1 MRYYSNVMGTI
12 SAYTKFILTLLTLAV
27 VVFGFL
33 TVQSLDRLRAVNL
46 KLLDELEAAKLRRN
60 SAVALPPPG
69 SAPVSP
75 PSALPAPQGPP
86 PANARYFD
94 PAAKPGGELRLAIGS
109 EPPNLNALI
118 CNEYTTA
125 VLDSLCNVPLA
136 ARDWAKP
143 EGAFEPML
151 AESWSIS
158 PDHLSYRIKLRRG
171 VLWHDFTDPVS
182 GRAFRDVEVT
192 ARDFRFFFEV
202 VRDESVNCA
211 PLRVYYQDME
221 DLTVV
226 DDREFVVKWRR
237 PFYGSLSATLGMTP
251 LPRHF
256 YHGYPGPFDGKRFND
271 DHRRNRMLVG
281 CGPYRF
287 VEWSKNRRIV
297 FVRNEKYFGAAF
309 GAAPPLD
316 RVIFEVIPL
325 ANTRFQALAGGKLD
339 RLGLTPE
346 QWVRRAAEPPFSDNR
361 CRRFKYLAPNYSY
374 IGYNQ
379 KNPIFRSKKVRQA
392 LTMLIDRERI
402 RREVLHDLAEIA
414 VGPFFPGSRYTDPAI
429 KPWPFD
435 PRAAKRLLAEEG
447 WRDLDGDGVL
457 EKDGR
462 RFSFTMLQVANHPTQ
477 EKIFPIIRES
487 LAAAGIE
494 MRIQMIEWSVYLQRL
509 ETRNYDACSLA
520 WATNFDPDP
529 YQVWHS
535 SSIAP
540 PGSNHIGYR
549 NVELDKLIEEM
560 RRSFDLEKRAA
571 LARRIGAILHD
582 EQPYTFLFNS
592 FSLAAVSGTLHN
604 VRVFPASIP
613 DEIMWKDAFASR

>member
-1 MRYYSNVMGTI
+1 MSSYL
-12 SAYTKFILTLLTLAV
+12 KFILTLLTLAV
-27 VVFGFL
+27 VVFGYL

-46 KLLDELEAAKLRRN
+46 KLLDELEAAKLRAR
-60 SAVALPPPG
+60 SAPAAVPVPGGNRAEPAPG
-69 SAPVSP
+69 SRAS
-75 PSALPAPQGPP
+75 GPP

-94 PAAKPGGELRLAIGS
+94 PAAKRGGELRLAIGS

-118 CNEYTTA
+118 CNDYTTA
-125 VLDSLCNVPLA
+125 MLDSLCSVPLA
-136 ARDWAKP
+136 ARDWAHP
-143 EGAFEPML
+143 EGKFEPML

-158 PDHLSYRIKLRRG
+158 PDHLNYRIRLRRG
-171 VLWHDFTDPVS
+171 VMWHDFTDPAS
-182 GRAFRDVEVT
+182 GRRFRDVEVT

-202 VRDESVNCA
+202 VRDGSVNCA

-221 DLTVV
+221 DLSVV
-226 DDREFVVKWRR
+226 GDYEFVVRWRR
-237 PFYGSLSATLGMTP
+237 PFYGSLAATLGMTP

-256 YHGYPGPFDGKRFND
+256 YHAYPGAFDGRRFND

-297 FVRNEKYFGAAF
+297 FERNEKYFGAAF

-316 RVIFEVIPL
+316 KVIFEVIPL
-325 ANTRFQALAGGKLD
+325 ANTRFQALAGGRLD
-339 RLGLTPE
+339 RLGLTAE
-346 QWVRRAAEPPFSDNR
+346 QWVRRSSGPPFADGR
-361 CRRFKYLAPNYSY
+361 CRRCKYLAPNYSY

-379 KNPIFRSKKVRQA
+379 KNPIFRSKRVRQA

-402 RREVLHDLAEIA
+402 RREVLLGLAEIA
-414 VGPFFPGSRYTDPAI
+414 VGPFFPGSRYADPAI
-429 KPWPFD
+429 RPWPFD
-435 PRAAKRLLAEEG
+435 PAAAKRLLAEEG

-457 EKDGR
+457 EKEGR

-494 MRIQMIEWSVYLQRL
+494 MKIQTIEWSVYLQRL
-509 ETRNYDACSLA
+509 ESRDYDACSLA
-520 WATNFDPDP
+520 WASSFDPDP

-549 NVELDKLIEEM
+549 NAELDRLIEEM
-560 RRSFDLEKRAA
+560 RGTFDLDARAA
-571 LARRIGAILHD
+571 LARRIGAILHE
-582 EQPYTFLFNS
+582 EQPYTFLFNN
-592 FSLAAVSGTLHN
+592 FSLAAISNSLRN

-613 DEIMWKDAFASR
+613 DEIMWKGE